1 MADSRGGRPV
11 KKKAKSPWTELP
23 TTRECTPKELAAVRN
38 LVHRRLRD
46 PNDRTTILTAL
57 GLGKQPV

>member
-1 MADSRGGRPV
+1 M